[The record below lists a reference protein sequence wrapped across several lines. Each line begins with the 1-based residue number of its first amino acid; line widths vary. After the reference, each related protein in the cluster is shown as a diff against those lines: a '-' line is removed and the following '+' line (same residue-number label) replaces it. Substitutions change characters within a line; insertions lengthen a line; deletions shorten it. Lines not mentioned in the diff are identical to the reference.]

1 MSVSPLDSN
10 VLTSPTVEFTLQ
22 NGQKVE
28 MTVDIDLEGNT
39 GEPKFEMQVPDVWAD
54 ISQTNAGFLPSPGSI
69 NFNTNAVQ
77 NTKSGPVTKE
87 VMEIIKNDNNG
98 IVKSNYDYV
107 INNIKEQIESEGG
120 NLQLFNERLSENGNA
135 DSDTV
140 IAEASTENGNSE
152 NVKVDDEGISTP
164 ESVEAPQVK
173 KENLV
178 YPIDMFTGRD
188 GSITGGK
195 SQDYIFL
202 EQFQYEPPN
211 PVKGKKLFAG
221 GEVVSDK
228 KETPMNMPP
237 DVLKYGVRR
246 SNNISEDFGTC
257 ALPIPNQLDVSN
269 GVSWGQA
276 RANSVELAG
285 FSAANSNIRE
295 VLSGNK
301 DIIQTLRSGVKGAGE
316 TFETLKKAIQNPDP
330 NNPDVGNI
338 LSAGLAKAVLAQLNI
353 NVDIDQ
359 FITRQTGAAINPN
372 LELLFGGPQ
381 LRTFSFVFD
390 FAPNS
395 SKEAV
400 MVRKIQRWFRQGML
414 PARSGASGARPSSL
428 FLGSPNVFRI
438 SYRNHGQRIKGLNII
453 KICALTSCQVNFTP
467 DGTYQSYEDAAAI
480 SQPVRSSMKV
490 TFNELT
496 PIFRDDYREEISGSN
511 FVRDPS
517 LEDLGANL
525 QGSNAISD
533 QDIGF

>member
-1 MSVSPLDSN
+1 MSVSPLDSG
-10 VLTSPTVEFTLQ
+10 VLTSPTVDFKLE
-22 NGQKVE
+22 NGQVVS

-39 GEPKFEMQVPDVWAD
+39 GEPKFTMQVPDV
-54 ISQTNAGFLPSPGSI
+54 F
-69 NFNTNAVQ
+69 VQ
-77 NTKSGPVTKE
+77 NYIKNRSFSQSNHTREGVVTDD
-87 VMEIIKNDNNG
+87 VMELIKNDSSG
-98 IVKSNYDYV
+98 IVKANYDNI
-107 INNIKEQIESEGG
+107 INGIRNQIEDEGG

-135 DSDTV
+135 DSDSSIANSNNNEKNNDEV
-140 IAEASTENGNSE
+140 IKDT
-152 NVKVDDEGISTP
+152 DDEGISTP
-164 ESVEAPQVK
+164 ESVTAPQVTT
-173 KENLV
+173 ENLV

-202 EQFQYEPPN
+202 EQFQYTPPN
-211 PVKGKKLFAG
+211 PVVGKKLLSG
-221 GEVVSDK
+221 GEVVSSK

-246 SNNISEDFGTC
+246 SNNISDSFGTC

-285 FSAANSNIRE
+285 FSAANKKIRGA
-295 VLSGNK
+295 LSGDDSILDLLK
-301 DIIQTLRSGVKGAGE
+301 SGAKGAGE

-330 NNPDVGNI
+330 DRPDVGNI
-338 LSAGLAKAVLAQLNI
+338 LSASLAKAVLAQLSI

-400 MVRKIQRWFRQGML
+400 EVRKIQRWFRQGML

-438 SYRNHGQRIKGLNII
+438 AYRNSGQRIKGLNII

-496 PIFRDDYREEISGSN
+496 PIFRDDYREDITG

>member
-1 MSVSPLDSN
+1 MSVSPLEN
-10 VLTSPTVEFTLQ
+10 KALTSPTVEFTLQ
-22 NGQKVE
+22 NGQKVQ
-28 MTVDIDLEGNT
+28 MTVVIDLEKNT
-39 GEPKFEMQVPDVWAD
+39 GEPKFTMEVPDV
-54 ISQTNAGFLPSPGSI
+54 F
-69 NFNTNAVQ
+69 VQ
-77 NTKSGPVTKE
+77 NYIKSRSFSQSNHTREGVVTDE

-120 NLQLFNERLSENGNA
+120 NVQLFNDRLSENGNA
-135 DSDTV
+135 DSDSSIANSNNNEKNNDEV
-140 IAEASTENGNSE
+140 IKDTDS
-152 NVKVDDEGISTP
+152 EGISTP
-164 ESVEAPQVK
+164 ESIKDSQVEN
-173 KENLV
+173 EDLV
-178 YPIDMFTGRD
+178 YPIDMFTGAD

-195 SQDYIFL
+195 SQDYIFI
-202 EQFQYEPPN
+202 EQFQYTPPN
-211 PVKGKKLFAG
+211 PEKGKKLLSG
-221 GEVVSDK
+221 GEVVNNK
-228 KETPMNMPP
+228 KETPMNLPP

-246 SNNISEDFGTC
+246 SNNISDRFGTC

-285 FSAANSNIRE
+285 FGAANTGVRDALKKGGKSI
-295 VLSGNK
+295 LDLLK
-301 DIIQTLRSGVKGAGE
+301 DGTEGAGN
-316 TFETLKKAIQNPDP
+316 TFNTLKEAVQNPDP
-330 NNPDVGNI
+330 NRPDVGNI
-338 LSAGLAKAVLAQLNI
+338 ISATLAKAVLAQLSI

-395 SKEAV
+395 SKEAS
-400 MVRKIQRWFRQGML
+400 MVRRIQRWFRQGML
-414 PARSGASGARPSSL
+414 PARSGASGARPTSL

-438 SYRNHGQRIKGLNII
+438 AYKNSGQRIKGLNII

-467 DGTYQSYEDAAAI
+467 DGTYQSYEDGAAI

-496 PIFRDDYREEISGSN
+496 PIFRDDYREDSTGFI
-511 FVRDPS
+511 RDPS

-525 QGSNAISD
+525 QGPNAISD

>member
-1 MSVSPLDSN
+1 MSVSPLDSG
-10 VLTSPTVEFTLQ
+10 VLTSPTVDFKLE
-22 NGQKVE
+22 NGQVVS
-28 MTVDIDLEGNT
+28 MTVDIDLDGNT

-54 ISQTNAGFLPSPGSI
+54 ISQTNAGFLPMPGSI

-77 NTKSGPVTKE
+77 NKKPGPVTKE
-87 VMEIIKNDNNG
+87 VMELIKNDSSGIVEANYDNLING
-98 IVKSNYDYV
+98 IRD
-107 INNIKEQIESEGG
+107 QIENEGG
-120 NLQLFNERLSENGNA
+120 NLQLFNERLSENGN
-135 DSDTV
+135 SNSETT
-140 IAEASTENGNSE
+140 IAEASTENNNSE
-152 NVKVDDEGISTP
+152 NVSGSDDEGISTP
-164 ESVEAPQVK
+164 ESVEAPQVEK
-173 KENLV
+173 KDLV
-178 YPIDMFTGRD
+178 YPIDMFTGD

-202 EQFQYEPPN
+202 EQFQYTPPN
-211 PVKGKKLFAG
+211 PVKGKKLFTG
-221 GEVVSDK
+221 GEIVSDK

-285 FSAANSNIRE
+285 FSAANKKIRGA
-295 VLSGNK
+295 LSGDDSILDLLK
-301 DIIQTLRSGVKGAGE
+301 SGAKGAGD

-330 NNPDVGNI
+330 DRPDVGNI
-338 LSAGLAKAVLAQLNI
+338 LSASLAKAVLAQLSI

-400 MVRKIQRWFRQGML
+400 EVRKIQRWFRQGML

-438 SYRNHGQRIKGLNII
+438 AYRNSGQRIKGLNII

-496 PIFRDDYREEISGSN
+496 PIFRDDYREDITG